1 MIQSLHIHGK
11 GFEKYDNIQIGQNSR
26 LDTIQAAILIEKL
39 KLFHEEIIL
48 RNKIAEH
55 YNQALENRYKTPIF
69 PENDT
74 CVWA

>member
-1 MIQSLHIHGK
+1 MHIHGK
-11 GFEKYDNIQIGQNSR
+11 STEKYNIGQNSR

-39 KLFHEEIIL
+39 KLFPEEIIL
-48 RNKIAEH
+48 RNKIAKH
-55 YNQALENRYKTPIF
+55 YNQALENRYKTPII